1 MRIRRSVTRL
11 FGRLVIPALC
21 AAVVSYFAYYTVCG
35 ERGLLAYNDTAAQ
48 LAVKQ
53 EQLATLKTEHARLA
67 HRIKLLEPG
76 SVDPDMVEEV
86 AREQMLDSAP
96 GEVAVPRSAR

>member
-1 MRIRRSVTRL
+1 MRIRRSVTRF
-11 FGRLVIPALC
+11 FGRLVIPALS
-21 AAVVSYFAYYTVCG
+21 AAVVSYFGYYTVFG
-35 ERGLLAYNDTAAQ
+35 ARGLEALYDTNAQ
-48 LAVKQ
+48 LAVQQ
-53 EQLATLKTEHARLA
+53 EQLATLKGEHARLA

-96 GEVAVPRSAR
+96 GEVAIPRAPH